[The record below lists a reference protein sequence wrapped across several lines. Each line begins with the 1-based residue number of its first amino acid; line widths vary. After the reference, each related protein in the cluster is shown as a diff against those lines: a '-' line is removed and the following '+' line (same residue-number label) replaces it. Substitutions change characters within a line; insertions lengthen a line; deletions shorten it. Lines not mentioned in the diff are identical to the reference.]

1 MEERPMPYS
10 IEQDLK
16 LIKIQNHIDRLLI
29 MLQEHLKDANPIQ
42 VKHIKREL
50 NNLITQRFNEIKT

>member
-1 MEERPMPYS
+1 MPYS

-16 LIKIQNHIDRLLI
+16 LIKIQSHIDRLLI
-29 MLQEHLKDANPIQ
+29 MLQEHLKDANPTQ

>member
-29 MLQEHLKDANPIQ
+29 MLQEHLKDASPIQ

-50 NNLITQRFNEIKT
+50 NNLITQRFSEIKT

>member
-29 MLQEHLKDANPIQ
+29 MLQEHLKDAKPIQ

-50 NNLITQRFNEIKT
+50 NNLITQRFSEIKT

>member
-29 MLQEHLKDANPIQ
+29 MLQEHLKDAKPIQ

-50 NNLITQRFNEIKT
+50 NNLITQRFSEIKS